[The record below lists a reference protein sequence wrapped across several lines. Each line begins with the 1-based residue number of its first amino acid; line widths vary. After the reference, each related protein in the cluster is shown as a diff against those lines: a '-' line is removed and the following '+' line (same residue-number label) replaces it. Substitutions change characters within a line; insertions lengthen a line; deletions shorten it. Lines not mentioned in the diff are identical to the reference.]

1 MEDISSKS
9 KKFKLKDPVD
19 IYGKLV
25 YNRIGKI
32 IKVSSYWVAILTVIV
47 GLCAA
52 FLIFKRQAALIVI
65 SFAVVLVFAV
75 IGVIEFFIIYG
86 LGHVI
91 QQNNEILKRLNWLFR
106 HSYHMSA
113 DFFEL
118 AGIKKPF
125 IYIPPF
131 YSIFYYPIFCL
142 PLLFCN
148 LHYS

>member
-32 IKVSSYWVAILTVIV
+32 IKVIAYLVAILTVIV

-91 QQNNEILKRLNWLFR
+91 QQNNEILKRLN
-106 HSYHMSA
+106 
-113 DFFEL
+113 
-118 AGIKKPF
+118 
-125 IYIPPF
+125 
-131 YSIFYYPIFCL
+131 
-142 PLLFCN
+142 
-148 LHYS
+148 